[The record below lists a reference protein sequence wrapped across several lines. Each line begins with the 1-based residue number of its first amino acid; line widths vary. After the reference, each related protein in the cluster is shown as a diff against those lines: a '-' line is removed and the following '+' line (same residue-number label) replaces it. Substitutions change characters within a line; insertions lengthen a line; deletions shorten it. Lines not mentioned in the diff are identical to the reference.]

1 VGQKKLPNKEGIKMR
16 EIKFRAWDRRRQ
28 KMVVPDAIWSSGN
41 ISLDTRFYGDVDL
54 MQYTGLKDN
63 TKWEQLTKSEQK
75 DWLNSGKTKE
85 EWNGKE
91 IYEGDIVKECYFISH
106 LIEAPIYD
114 KEEVKQSDG
123 TTLIIPKI
131 KPMGISNKTTINL
144 GKWETEEANEVFTVN
159 SLMELYKRL
168 FDIGDIVAEE
178 DKDKLMDGQFF
189 EIIGNI
195 YENPEL
201 LEEK

>member
-1 VGQKKLPNKEGIKMR
+1 MNR
-16 EIKFRAWDRRRQ
+16 EIKFRVWSPANNKMYENIDLETTLCWD
-28 KMVVPDAIWSSGN
+28 KYAETHVSNEVWIHDAKHIC
-41 ISLDTRFYGDVDL
+41 LEF
-54 MQYTGLKDN
+54 TGLKD
-63 TKWEQLTKSEQK
+63 K
-75 DWLNSGKTKE
+75 
-85 EWNGKE
+85 NGKE

-131 KPMGISNKTTINL
+131 KPMGVSDNTTINL
-144 GKWETEEANEVFTVN
+144 GKWETEKANEDFTVN
-159 SLMELYKRL
+159 SLMEFYKRL

-178 DKDKLMDGQFF
+178 DKDKLMSGQFF
-189 EIIGNI
+189 EVIGNI

-201 LEEK
+201 LEEE